1 MSKINCSE
9 CEDKGCPQRI
19 EGALCSKNPETAQ
32 LIKIYSTRDPIL
44 IAKNLVEILGT
55 EKDRYDKAVRA
66 EGIGEITTKK
76 IITKKGEVVE
86 IEEEGLPNPVITDMA
101 KSLLKGGKIIHDI
114 VNPPK
119 VAPLFQQNIQNNFA
133 AGVANE
139 ILNLPENER
148 AQRIKF
154 IDEKLNA

>member
-1 MSKINCSE
+1 M
-9 CEDKGCPQRI
+9 R
-19 EGALCSKNPETAQ
+19 NPETVQ

-55 EKDRYDKAVRA
+55 EKDRYDKAVRS
-66 EGIGEITTKK
+66 EGIGEIKTKQ
-76 IITKKGEVVE
+76 IITKKGDV
-86 IEEEGLPNPVITDMA
+86 IDIKEEGMPNPVITDMA

-119 VAPLFQQNIQNNFA
+119 VAPMFQQNNQYNFA
-133 AGVANE
+133 AGVAGE
-139 ILNLPENER
+139 ILNLPEDER
-148 AQRIKF
+148 AQKVKF